1 MKKEFIYYF
10 MDESGDMYEAVY
22 QRLTNLKVVKANIKQ
37 EFKPCGRLTFLGRDY
52 QIFDKPNRTT
62 DNLVQTQCG

>member
-1 MKKEFIYYF
+1 MNKEFIYYF

-22 QRLTNLKVVKANIKQ
+22 QRLTPLKVVKANIKQ
-37 EFKPCGRLTFLGRDY
+37 EFNPCGRLMFLGRDY